1 MEKEFNHKESLQVIE
16 GMIAQAKYR
25 PGKTDGIVTLMWGY
39 LVAAAAMF
47 HWFLQV
53 VSGMDYAPAAWLLM
67 LVGAVATGIFTRR
80 AGRQKRVKTYV
91 DTLIAQVWLAFLVSF
106 GVLFFAM
113 QPAHENFLP
122 AVMLL
127 YGGGMWVHG
136 SLIKFAPY
144 RAGAVAC
151 WLGSALAFF
160 LVPELQLLVL
170 AGTVVLGYIVPG
182 HLLYAKSAKADV

>member
-1 MEKEFNHKESLQVIE
+1 MEKEFNYKDSLQVIE

-25 PGKTDGIVTLMWGY
+25 PGKTDGIITLMWGY
-39 LVAAAAMF
+39 LVMTAALL

-53 VSGMDYAPAAWLLM
+53 VMKVDYAPAAWFLM
-67 LVGAVATGIFTRR
+67 LVGAVATGVFKRKAER
-80 AGRQKRVKTYV
+80 EKRVKTYV
-91 DTLIAQVWLAFLVSF
+91 DTLIAQVWLAFVISF

-113 QPAHENFLP
+113 QPTHVNFLP
-122 AVMLL
+122 TVMLL

-136 SLIKFAPY
+136 SLIKFKPY

-160 LVPELQLLVL
+160 LVPEHQLLVL
-170 AGTVVLGYIVPG
+170 AGAVVFGYIVPG
-182 HLLYAKSAKADV
+182 HLLYAKTSQSDV

>member
-1 MEKEFNHKESLQVIE
+1 MEKEFNYKESLQVIE

-25 PGKTDGIVTLMWGY
+25 PGKIDGIITLLWGY
-39 LVAAAAMF
+39 LVMVAALL

-53 VSGMDYAPAAWLLM
+53 VAGVDYAPAAWLLM
-67 LVGAVATGIFTRR
+67 LVGATATGIFSRR
-80 AGRQKRVKTYV
+80 AGRQKQVKTYV
-91 DTLIAQVWLAFLVSF
+91 DVLIGQVWLAFLISF
-106 GVLFFAM
+106 GVLFFAL
-113 QPAHENFLP
+113 QPTHEHFLP

-136 SLIKFAPY
+136 SLIKFTPY

-160 LVPELQLLVL
+160 LVPEQQLLVL

-182 HLLYAKSAKADV
+182 HLLYAKTTKADV

>member
-1 MEKEFNHKESLQVIE
+1 MEKEFNYKESLQVIE

-25 PGKTDGIVTLMWGY
+25 PGKTDGLITLMWGY
-39 LVAAAAMF
+39 LVMAAALL
-47 HWFLQV
+47 HWFLEV
-53 VSGMDYAPAAWLLM
+53 VAEVDYAPAAWLLM
-67 LVGAVATGIFTRR
+67 LLGAAATGIFARR

-106 GVLFFAM
+106 GVLFFAL
-113 QPAHENFLP
+113 QPAHGHFLP

-136 SLIKFAPY
+136 SLIKFMPY

-160 LVPELQLLVL
+160 LVQEQQLLVL
-170 AGTVVLGYIVPG
+170 AATVVLGYIVPG
-182 HLLYAKSAKADV
+182 HLLYAKTAKTDV